1 MEKCYGLSSQ
11 EVENSQRK
19 HGRNVLPKPA
29 KKSFADKLLENL
41 KDPMIK
47 ILLVALLINVIFV
60 YSGHSDWVETVGIF
74 VAIMLA
80 VLVSTWSE
88 YSNENAFQRLQA
100 EASRTLCKVW
110 RDGKLQSISAED
122 VVVGDVV
129 ILEAGDKLP
138 ADGFLLEG
146 RLAVDQATL
155 NGESEPAKKISR
167 EIEENVSDKLELGK
181 NAQGSGETCTCAKAA
196 TKNPNL

>member
-80 VLVSTWSE
+80 VLVSTCLLYTSP
-88 YSNENAFQRLQA
+88 SP
-100 EASRTLCKVW
+100 
-110 RDGKLQSISAED
+110 RDRG
-122 VVVGDVV
+122 
-129 ILEAGDKLP
+129 
-138 ADGFLLEG
+138 
-146 RLAVDQATL
+146 
-155 NGESEPAKKISR
+155 
-167 EIEENVSDKLELGK
+167 
-181 NAQGSGETCTCAKAA
+181 
-196 TKNPNL
+196 

>member
-146 RLAVDQATL
+146 R
-155 NGESEPAKKISR
+155 
-167 EIEENVSDKLELGK
+167 
-181 NAQGSGETCTCAKAA
+181 
-196 TKNPNL
+196 